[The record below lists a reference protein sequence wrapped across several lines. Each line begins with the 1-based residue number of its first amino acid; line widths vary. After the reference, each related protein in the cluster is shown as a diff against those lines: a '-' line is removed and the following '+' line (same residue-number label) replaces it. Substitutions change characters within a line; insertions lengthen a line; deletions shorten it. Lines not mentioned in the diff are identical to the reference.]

1 MRFLPL
7 KTSLKL
13 SKELLYKK
21 DNNILNKSK
30 HPHEIK
36 NSDNDLN
43 FNSFSKCGKNKY
55 ECVIFASSALEE
67 EGISKIFLA
76 GDKSQQYIDGVFV
89 NTGNF
94 ENMIPGIVSITFFF
108 IIHFLVILLFNFI
121 QLCLL

>member
-13 SKELLYKK
+13 SQELLYNK

-36 NSDNDLN
+36 SSNTDLN
-43 FNSFSKCGKNKY
+43 INSFSKCRKNKY

-67 EGISKIFLA
+67 GGISKIFLA
-76 GDKSQQYIDGVFV
+76 GDKGQQYNDGVFV

-94 ENMIPGIVSITFFF
+94 ENMIPGI
-108 IIHFLVILLFNFI
+108 LLRF
-121 QLCLL
+121 Q